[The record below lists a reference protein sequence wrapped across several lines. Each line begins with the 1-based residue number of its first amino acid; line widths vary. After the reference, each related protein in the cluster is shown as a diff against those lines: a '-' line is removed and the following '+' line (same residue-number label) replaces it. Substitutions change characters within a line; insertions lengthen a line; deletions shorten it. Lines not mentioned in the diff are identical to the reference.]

1 MKRAVGVLTA
11 AVTSLVVFAGTALA
25 HQSGGCYPPCTT
37 TPPTV
42 LGKVEHNGT
51 AFTGSNISLGL
62 VLLVVLVV
70 IGVPGV
76 SGRFIAVVPSNGC

>member
-1 MKRAVGVLTA
+1 MKRALGVLTA
-11 AVTSLVVFAGTALA
+11 AVASLVVFAGTALA
-25 HQSGGCYPPCTT
+25 GQATCGYPPCTT

-62 VLLVVLVV
+62 VLLVTLVV
-70 IGVPGV
+70 IGAAALLVARRRAAARG
-76 SGRFIAVVPSNGC
+76 

>member
-1 MKRAVGVLTA
+1 MKRAIGVLTA

-25 HQSGGCYPPCTT
+25 QYPPPTS

-51 AFTGSNISLGL
+51 AFTGANISMGL

-70 IGVPGV
+70 IGAAALLVA
-76 SGRFIAVVPSNGC
+76 RRRAAART